1 MQIYFNFFISLNE
14 EEAQTQEVPAGLPR
28 CYIRLSSWF
37 AGDHVMSLA
46 QHCP

>member
-1 MQIYFNFFISLNE
+1 MYFNFFISLNE

-28 CYIRLSSWF
+28 CYIRLSSRF
-37 AGDHVMSLA
+37 AGEHVMSLA